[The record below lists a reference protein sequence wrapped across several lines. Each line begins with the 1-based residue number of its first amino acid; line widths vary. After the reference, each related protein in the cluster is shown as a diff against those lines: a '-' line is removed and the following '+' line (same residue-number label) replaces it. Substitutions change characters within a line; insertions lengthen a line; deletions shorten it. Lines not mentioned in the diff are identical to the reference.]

1 MLLLLILWFCFL
13 PFTEGNEVIS
23 KEIVEAV
30 DKKNKSITYTIFE
43 GDMMQ
48 FYKTLKVTFQV
59 MSNGEKNYINSTYK
73 YEKLNLE
80 ILTPGQFKDF
90 VAEIIKMID
99 EYHLNSDLIKN
110 NGRAQA

>member
-1 MLLLLILWFCFL
+1 M
-13 PFTEGNEVIS
+13 IS

-30 DKKNKSITYTIFE
+30 DEKNKSITYTIFE

-59 MSNGEKNYINSTYK
+59 MSNGEKNYIKSTYE
-73 YEKLNLE
+73 YQKLNPE
-80 ILTPGQFKDF
+80 IPAPEQFKDF

-99 EYHLNSDLIKN
+99 EYHLNSELIKN
-110 NGRAQA
+110 NSCAQA